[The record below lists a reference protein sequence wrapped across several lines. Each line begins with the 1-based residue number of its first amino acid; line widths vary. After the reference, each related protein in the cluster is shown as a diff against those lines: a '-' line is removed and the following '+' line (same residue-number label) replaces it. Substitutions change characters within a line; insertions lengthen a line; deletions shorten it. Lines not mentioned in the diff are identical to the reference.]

1 MIYQLVTV
9 TYNFCL
15 EGNSANI
22 NLTNGCVTLNETQ
35 LLVSIRTY
43 DQCVILY
50 AQRDCQNKAGSYTL
64 QTSGM
69 PKDYYTERLLTLTT
83 PVRPKSLQL
92 CSTNHSIVKETS
104 TSNSNGETKMN
115 YSPVDQIDTPRSF
128 AAWTIVFLVFGGLIL
143 FVFGAVIGAYFSKY
157 ERVCYGVN
165 AERFNVVY
173 KLQT

>member
-1 MIYQLVTV
+1 
-9 TYNFCL
+9 
-15 EGNSANI
+15 
-22 NLTNGCVTLNETQ
+22 
-35 LLVSIRTY
+35 
-43 DQCVILY
+43 
-50 AQRDCQNKAGSYTL
+50 
-64 QTSGM
+64 
-69 PKDYYTERLLTLTT
+69 
-83 PVRPKSLQL
+83 
-92 CSTNHSIVKETS
+92 
-104 TSNSNGETKMN
+104 MN